1 MRAVPRETWA
11 IKKQASFE
19 PKTLSP
25 RRTQPCSEGRHTRV
39 PPRALPV
46 PGAELPRLLSHVE
59 EEAGARLSQVE
70 LEEATKPA
78 QVEEEAARL
87 FTGGGGG
94 GRWVLHWRRRRPPGP
109 HRRRRR
115 RRPPGPSQVE
125 EEAAGPFTGEQC
137 RGRRSSSPASGR
149 GLSQSQG
156 EWMVALTWVTHQNH
170 LRSSPRHA
178 QICGPGRR
186 V

>member
-59 EEAGARLSQVE
+59 EEAGARLSQAE

-94 GRWVLHWRRRRPPGP
+94 GRWVLPRWRRRRPL
-109 HRRRRR
+109 
-115 RRPPGPSQVE
+115 GPSQVE
-125 EEAAGPFTGEQC
+125 EEAAGASQAEEEEEAAGPFPGGGG
-137 RGRRSSSPASGR
+137 GRRALHR
-149 GLSQSQG
+149 GAMPG
-156 EWMVALTWVTHQNH
+156 
-170 LRSSPRHA
+170 A
-178 QICGPGRR
+178 QEL
-186 V
+186 

>member
-87 FTGGGGG
+87 FTG
-94 GRWVLHWRRRRPPGP
+94 
-109 HRRRRR
+109 
-115 RRPPGPSQVE
+115 
-125 EEAAGPFTGEQC
+125 
-137 RGRRSSSPASGR
+137 
-149 GLSQSQG
+149 
-156 EWMVALTWVTHQNH
+156 
-170 LRSSPRHA
+170 
-178 QICGPGRR
+178 
-186 V
+186 

>member
-94 GRWVLHWRRRRPPGP
+94 GGRRALPRW
-109 HRRRRR
+109 R